1 VADLDLGD
9 LPVIGA
15 EEAAEIIEQKKLAA
29 VRSQGR
35 DAAILRGRLLGEDT
49 ARLKR
54 ETGGM
59 RDERVRRA
67 MAYAAWEYDGKP
79 TGGTHLREFGLAAGA
94 STENAQV
101 AQAREVG
108 TRARAADTVAPAAS
122 PTKCSREARHHINHS
137 GKPCPECGYPTEAK

>member
-1 VADLDLGD
+1 MGEYDEIVAET
-9 LPVIGA
+9 A
-15 EEAAEIIEQKKLAA
+15 EQQADRAEQRKLAA

-54 ETGGM
+54 ESGEM

-79 TGGTHLREFGLAAGA
+79 SGAGHLREFGLAAGVVP
-94 STENAQV
+94 SESSD
-101 AQAREVG
+101 QAPGGRDHRES
-108 TRARAADTVAPAAS
+108 PAAS

-137 GKPCPECGYPTEAK
+137 GKPCPECGYPTA